1 MKVSTSDEKKTE
13 GRGGGARTRVRKG
26 IIRQFFRQLLFG
38 YFIPVSLNGSQGIN

>member
-13 GRGGGARTRVRKG
+13 GRGGARTRVRKR

-38 YFIPVSLNGSQGIN
+38 YFIPVSLIGSQGIN